1 MSQPVKITDTTFRDA
16 HQSLLATRL
25 RLEDM
30 LPIAEEMDA
39 VGFHSMEVWGG
50 ATFDVCTRFLN
61 EDPWERLRTFKS
73 LMPNTKLQM
82 LLRGQSLVGYRAYPD
97 DVVNSFVER
106 SSENGI
112 DIFRVFDALND
123 EWNLTSAAK
132 AVLKNKKHLQM
143 TLCYSITESG
153 KLGGS
158 IYNLEYYINK
168 ARTFKELGAHS
179 IAVKDMAGLL
189 SPYDA
194 YDLISALKSEFD
206 LPIQLHTHYTSGM
219 ASMTLLKAIEAGVD
233 TVDTCL
239 SPLALRT
246 SQPAI
251 EPLLSTLQSQKRDPQ
266 FNLENILLISGKLE
280 QRLSKYIAMLDS
292 SKSSV
297 IDATVLSHQIPG
309 GMFSNLLSQLRE
321 TGSEDRLQEVM
332 AEIPVTRKELGYP
345 PLVTPMSQMIGS
357 QAVSNVLFDRNKMV
371 TNPIHDYVLV
381 KNGRPPA
388 AIDESIK
395 SFVLKD
401 LDEKVTEIKSRPAD
415 QLKPELGNAKEELSD
430 ITSNADDILTYVLY
444 PTTGLGFLRRKYGLE
459 TLPEDSPSPTTEDQ
473 RSATEQIVNAT
484 TATRTENLRAFNV
497 YLNDEV
503 FYVEVDPLNLKN
515 ARVETTKQPP
525 DKLSELNIND
535 DGLVIKAPING
546 IVIKYL
552 VSEGDQVSTGQDI
565 VVLEAMKME
574 NTLPSP
580 ASGIVKKL
588 TQEVGVKVD
597 KGTVLA
603 IIEANH

>member
-97 DVVNSFVER
+97 DVGNSFVER

-357 QAVSNVLFDRNKMV
+357 QAVSNVLFGRYKMV
-371 TNPIHDYVLV
+371 SNAITDYVLG
-381 KNGRPPA
+381 KYGRPPA

-430 ITSNADDILTYVLY
+430 ITSNSDDILTYVLY

-525 DKLSELNIND
+525 HKLSESNIND

>member
-158 IYNLEYYINK
+158 IYNLEYHINK

-357 QAVSNVLFDRNKMV
+357 QAVSNVLFGRYKMV
-371 TNPIHDYVLV
+371 SNAITDYVLG
-381 KNGRPPA
+381 KYGRPPA

-515 ARVETTKQPP
+515 ARVVTTKQPP

-597 KGTVLA
+597 KGTALA